1 MNYTQAMDARQ
12 TVFWVFVALLVL
24 GGLAILYSVVKPL
37 LFPPSKEKD
46 D

>member
-1 MNYTQAMDARQ
+1 MDVRQ
-12 TVFWVFVALLVL
+12 IVLWAFVALILL
-24 GGLAILYSVVKPL
+24 GGLAILYSVIKPL